1 MRFLPLLL
9 VAAFLAGP
17 QAFDQVIPPGNNFD
31 KAQFRLWIPND
42 AGTLRA
48 ALILTTGSNGDGRP
62 MVDDPVW
69 QRLATR
75 YKLALVGCQLTDKP
89 HEESFIEQYANVS
102 QGSGQA

>member
-9 VAAFLAGP
+9 VSAVLMARP

-42 AGTLRA
+42 PGTLRA

-69 QRLATR
+69 QSFATR
-75 YKLALVGCQLTDKP
+75 YRRQ
-89 HEESFIEQYANVS
+89 
-102 QGSGQA
+102 